1 MLIQNAKVFTGRS
14 FEDADI
20 QFDRTITAIGRLEG
34 PGDLD
39 AAGCYVIPGLV
50 DIHTHGAV
58 GEDFSDGKPQG
69 LRPLADYYAAHGVT
83 SYLATTMTLKEEV
96 LTPAMHAIR
105 DFRPAGGA
113 KCAGIHLEGP
123 FLSYAKRG
131 AQAAENLHK
140 PDAALFHRLNE
151 ASGGQVRLVTVA
163 CEEEGAMPFIQE
175 VSKVCTV
182 SLGHTTAD
190 YDTAMAGFQAGAT
203 HATHL
208 YNGMPSFLHRAPGVI
223 GAAFDAGASVELIC
237 DGLHIHPAVIR
248 ATYRLFGDKLNLISD
263 SLRCAGMPD
272 GDYELGGQPIVVKN
286 HKATLLDGTLA
297 GSSISMLDALRN
309 VVRFGLPLEDAVY
322 AASTAPALAVG
333 LTDAGVLAPGKAA
346 DLLVLDQQ
354 LNLRAV
360 FVNGQRQPNDCP

>member
-1 MLIQNAKVFTGRS
+1 MVIQNAKVFVGKS
-14 FEDADI
+14 FVDAGI
-20 QFDRTITAIGRLEG
+20 QFDRTITAVGKVDA
-34 PGDLD
+34 PADLD
-39 AAGCYVIPGLV
+39 AAGGYVIPGLV

-58 GEDFSDGKPQG
+58 GEDFSDGKSEG
-69 LRPLADYYAAHGVT
+69 LQPLADYYAAHGVT

-105 DFRPAGGA
+105 DFRPSGGA

-151 ASGGQVRLVTVA
+151 ASGGQVKLVTVA
-163 CEEEGAMPFIQE
+163 CEEEGALPFIQE
-175 VSKVCTV
+175 VSRTCAV

-190 YDTAMAGFQAGAT
+190 YDTAMAGFQAGAS

-248 ATYRLFGDKLNLISD
+248 ATYQLFGEKLNLISD

-272 GDYELGGQPIVVKN
+272 GDYELGGQPIVVKGG
-286 HKATLLDGTLA
+286 KATLLDGTLA
-297 GSSISMLDALRN
+297 GSSISMLDAVRN
-309 VVRFGLPLEDAVY
+309 VVRFGLPLEAAVY
-322 AASTAPALAVG
+322 AATTAPALAAK
-333 LTDAGVLAPGKAA
+333 LDAGVIVAGRAA
-346 DLLVLDQQ
+346 DLLVLDKD
-354 LNLRAV
+354 LNLKAV
-360 FVNGQRQPNDCP
+360 FVDGRRL

>member
-1 MLIQNAKVFTGRS
+1 MRIKNGKILIGKS
-14 FEDADI
+14 FVDADI

-34 PGDLD
+34 PADMEG
-39 AAGCYVIPGLV
+39 GYVIPGLV
-50 DIHTHGAV
+50 DVHTHGAV
-58 GEDFSDGKPQG
+58 GEDFSDGKPAG
-69 LRPLADYYAAHGVT
+69 LQPLADYYAAHGVT
-83 SYLATTMTLKEEV
+83 SYLATTMTLREEV

-105 DFRPAGGA
+105 DFKPRSGA
-113 KCAGIHLEGP
+113 KCAGVHLEGP

-140 PDAALFHRLNE
+140 PDPALFHQLNE

-163 CEEEGAMPFIQE
+163 CEEEGALPFIRE
-175 VSKVCTV
+175 ISRICTV

-190 YDTAMAGFQAGAT
+190 YDTAMSGFLAGAS

-208 YNGMPSFLHRAPGVI
+208 YNGMPSLLHRAPGVI

-237 DGLHIHPAVIR
+237 DGLHIHPSVIR
-248 ATYRLFGDKLNLISD
+248 ATYQLFGDKLNLISD

-297 GSSISMLDALRN
+297 GSSISLLDAVRN
-309 VVRFGLPLEDAVY
+309 VVRFGLPLAGAVY
-322 AASTAPALAVG
+322 AASTAPALAAG
-333 LTDAGVLAPGKAA
+333 LDAGVIAQGKAA
-346 DLLVLDQQ
+346 DLLVLDED
-354 LNLRAV
+354 LALKAV
-360 FVNGQRQPNDCP
+360 FVDGQRFERRP

>member
-1 MLIQNAKVFTGRS
+1 MRIKNGKILIGKS
-14 FEDADI
+14 FVDADI

-34 PGDLD
+34 PADMEG
-39 AAGCYVIPGLV
+39 GYVIPGLV
-50 DIHTHGAV
+50 DVHTHGAV
-58 GEDFSDGKPQG
+58 GEDFSDGKPAG
-69 LRPLADYYAAHGVT
+69 LQPLADYYAAHGVT
-83 SYLATTMTLKEEV
+83 SYLATTMTLREEV

-105 DFRPAGGA
+105 DFKPRSGA
-113 KCAGIHLEGP
+113 KCAGVHLEGP

-140 PDAALFHRLNE
+140 PDPALFHRLNE

-163 CEEEGAMPFIQE
+163 CEEEGALPFIRE
-175 VSKVCTV
+175 ISRICTV

-190 YDTAMAGFQAGAT
+190 YDTAMSGFLAGAS

-208 YNGMPSFLHRAPGVI
+208 YNGMPSLLHRAPGII

-237 DGLHIHPAVIR
+237 DGLHIHPSVIR
-248 ATYRLFGDKLNLISD
+248 ATYQLFGDKLNLISD

-297 GSSISMLDALRN
+297 GSSISLLDAVRN
-309 VVRFGLPLEDAVY
+309 VVRFGLPLAGAVY
-322 AASTAPALAVG
+322 AASTAPALAAG
-333 LTDAGVLAPGKAA
+333 LDAGVIAQGKAA
-346 DLLVLDQQ
+346 DLLVLDED
-354 LNLRAV
+354 LALKAV
-360 FVNGQRQPNDCP
+360 FVDGQRFESRP

>member
-1 MLIQNAKVFTGRS
+1 MLLKNGKIFTGRT
-14 FEDADI
+14 FVAADI
-20 QFDRTITAIGRLEG
+20 EFGRTITAIGTL
-34 PGDLD
+34 PGEADLD
-39 AAGCYVIPGLV
+39 AAGCWVIPGLV

-58 GEDFSDGKPQG
+58 GEDFSDGKSAG
-69 LRPLADYYAAHGVT
+69 LQPLADYYAAHGVT
-83 SYLATTMTLKEEV
+83 SYLATTMTLKEET

-105 DFRPAGGA
+105 DFKPSGGA

-151 ASGGQVRLVTVA
+151 ASGGEVRMVTVA
-163 CEEEGAMPFIQE
+163 CEEEGALPFIRE
-175 VSKVCTV
+175 ISRECTV

-190 YDTAMAGFQAGAT
+190 YDTAMAGFLAGAT

-208 YNGMPSFLHRAPGVI
+208 YNGMPSLLHRAPGVI

-237 DGLHIHPAVIR
+237 DGLHIHPSVIR
-248 ATYRLFGDKLNLISD
+248 VTHQIFGDRLNLISD

-272 GDYELGGQPIVVKN
+272 GDYELGGQPIVVKGG
-286 HKATLLDGTLA
+286 KATLLDGTIA
-297 GSSISMLDALRN
+297 GSSISLLDAVRN

-322 AASTAPALAVG
+322 AASTAPALAAR
-333 LTDAGVLAPGKAA
+333 LDAGVIAQGRCA
-346 DLLVLDQQ
+346 DLVVLGPD
-354 LNLRAV
+354 LELRAV
-360 FVNGQRQPNDCP
+360 FVDGQRQ